1 MVDFKSLFAEANDK
15 EILKEPRNTSTKR
28 IFIAATRMNDGKTTT
43 SLGLY
48 SALNQSNKKIG
59 FIKPVGQRFVDV
71 GGEKIDEDCLLLDE
85 TFDVATP
92 MQAMSPI
99 VVDKDFTKNYL
110 DNPKDTH
117 PYLINNL
124 CRAFDRAAYQKDYI
138 IIEGTGHA
146 GVGSVFNLSNAEV
159 AKTLD
164 AKAIIIA
171 SGGIGR
177 PIDEIALN
185 QALFAKAGVDII
197 GVIINKVEPDK
208 MDFIKHY
215 CGIALKRM
223 NLNLLGCL
231 PVSEQLSMPSLSQ
244 VFLEIKGQ
252 WLNEIN
258 NAESKKIKNVIIG
271 AKASHGIISEIQK
284 GTLIITPSD
293 REDIIESLIEYNQ
306 QAEKQELAGVI
317 LTNGISPKATLL
329 EKIRSS
335 KIPFII
341 SDEDS
346 FAVTTRINKMTIK
359 TQPKDCDKISIIKE
373 ISKNNLKLKE
383 IEKAFKSSL

>member
-59 FIKPVGQRFVDV
+59 FIKPVGQRFVDI

-85 TFDVATP
+85 TFNVATP

-117 PYLINNL
+117 PHLINNL

-185 QALFAKAGVDII
+185 QALFAQAGVDII

-244 VFLEIKGQ
+244 VFFEIKGQ
-252 WLNEIN
+252 WLNQIN

-306 QAEKQELAGVI
+306 QAENQELVGVI
-317 LTNGISPKATLL
+317 LTNGLSPKAALL

-341 SDEDS
+341 SNEDS

-373 ISKNNLKLKE
+373 ISKNNLNLKE

>member
-231 PVSEQLSMPSLSQ
+231 PVREQLSMPSLSQ

-271 AKASHGIISEIQK
+271 AKASHGIISDIQE

-306 QAEKQELAGVI
+306 QAEKKELAGVI
-317 LTNGISPKATLL
+317 LTNGISPIATLL

-341 SDEDS
+341 SYEDS
-346 FAVTTRINKMTIK
+346 FSVTTRINKMTIK

-373 ISKNNLKLKE
+373 ISKNNLNLKE